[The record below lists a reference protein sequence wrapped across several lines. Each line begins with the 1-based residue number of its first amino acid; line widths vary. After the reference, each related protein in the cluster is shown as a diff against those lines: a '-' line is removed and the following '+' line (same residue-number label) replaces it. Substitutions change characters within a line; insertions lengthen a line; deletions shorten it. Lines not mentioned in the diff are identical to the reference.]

1 MSEEKLK
8 KAQQETEAAAQ
19 KTNEK
24 INELGDYEGTLYSS
38 LNGIQKVFDRIRNV
52 SEEKKQKYEK
62 LKAISVNWKQ
72 QVENIEVEY
81 ENAKMK
87 NVGQGAAGIGA
98 GMAVAALG
106 PTAAM
111 GVATTFGVAST
122 GTAISALSGAAA
134 TNAALAWLGGGA
146 LAAGGG
152 GMAAGSAFLALA
164 GPVGWAVAGLAFVTS
179 GILFLRSKHNKER
192 LENIYTLISERDTK
206 SYNLA
211 IAEIGERIKKIEDE
225 SHKLSDSITKIKTFG
240 TDYGRMTESQ
250 QFELGSYVNLMESA
264 TMLLVNPILGLQP
277 KYTEQDFE
285 KMCALESDSGFDW
298 SWVAAAPPKEYCRQH
313 KKMVISLAN
322 LLYKIE
328 LDDEDRKVLAKSLRK
343 NEKFLELIDMDKD
356 EFDDSDIDTVERVL
370 GVKYKLK
377 NNSVSN

>member
-1 MSEEKLK
+1 MSTELSKLQ
-8 KAQQETEAAAQ
+8 KAQQKTEVAAK
-19 KTNEK
+19 KTNKK
-24 INELGDYEGTLYSS
+24 INELGKYAGTLYSF
-38 LNGIQKVFDRIRNV
+38 LNEIQKVFNRIRNV
-52 SEEKKQKYEK
+52 SEEKRQKYEE
-62 LKAISVNWKQ
+62 LKAISVHWKQ
-72 QVENIEVEY
+72 QVEKIETEY
-81 ENAKMK
+81 KKTEMK
-87 NVGQGAAGIGA
+87 TVGQGAAGIGA

-111 GVATTFGVAST
+111 GIATTFGVAST
-122 GTAISALSGAAA
+122 GTAISLGGAAA

-211 IAEIGERIKKIEDE
+211 IAEIGERIKRIEDE
-225 SHKLSDSITKIKTFG
+225 SHKLSDAITKIKTFG

-298 SWVAAAPPKEYCRQH
+298 SWVKEYCRQH

-370 GVKYKLK
+370 DVKYKLK

>member
-1 MSEEKLK
+1 MSTELSKLQ
-8 KAQQETEAAAQ
+8 KAQQKTEVAAK
-19 KTNEK
+19 KTNKK
-24 INELGDYEGTLYSS
+24 INELGKYAGTLYSF
-38 LNGIQKVFDRIRNV
+38 LNEIQKVFNRIRNV
-52 SEEKKQKYEK
+52 SEEKRQKYEE
-62 LKAISVNWKQ
+62 LKAISVHWKQ
-72 QVENIEVEY
+72 QVEKIETEY
-81 ENAKMK
+81 KKTEMK
-87 NVGQGAAGIGA
+87 TVGQGVAGIGA

-111 GVATTFGVAST
+111 GIATTFGVAST
-122 GTAISALSGAAA
+122 GTAISTLGGAAA

-211 IAEIGERIKKIEDE
+211 IAEIGERIKRIEDE
-225 SHKLSDSITKIKTFG
+225 SHKLSDAITKIKTFG

-298 SWVAAAPPKEYCRQH
+298 SRVKEYCRQH
-313 KKMVISLAN
+313 KKWL
-322 LLYKIE
+322 
-328 LDDEDRKVLAKSLRK
+328 
-343 NEKFLELIDMDKD
+343 FL
-356 EFDDSDIDTVERVL
+356 
-370 GVKYKLK
+370 
-377 NNSVSN
+377 

>member
-1 MSEEKLK
+1 MSTELSKLQ
-8 KAQQETEAAAQ
+8 KAQQKTEVAAK
-19 KTNEK
+19 KTNKK
-24 INELGDYEGTLYSS
+24 INELGKYAGTLYSF
-38 LNGIQKVFDRIRNV
+38 LNEIQKVFNRIRNV
-52 SEEKKQKYEK
+52 SEEKRQKYEE
-62 LKAISVNWKQ
+62 LKAISVHWKQ
-72 QVENIEVEY
+72 QVEKIETEY
-81 ENAKMK
+81 KKTEMK
-87 NVGQGAAGIGA
+87 TVGQGVAGIGA

-111 GVATTFGVAST
+111 GIATTFGVAST
-122 GTAISALSGAAA
+122 GTAISTLGGAAA

-211 IAEIGERIKKIEDE
+211 IAEIGERIKRIEDE
-225 SHKLSDSITKIKTFG
+225 SHKLSDAITKIKTFG

-298 SWVAAAPPKEYCRQH
+298 SRVKEYCRQH

-370 GVKYKLK
+370 DVKYKLK
-377 NNSVSN
+377 IIV

>member
-24 INELGDYEGTLYSS
+24 INELGGYEGTLYSS
-38 LNGIQKVFDRIRNV
+38 LNGIQKVFDCIRNV
-52 SEEKKQKYEK
+52 SKEKKQKYEK

-134 TNAALAWLGGGA
+134 TNAALAWLGGGT

-179 GILFLRSKHNKER
+179 GIFFLRSKHKKER

-211 IAEIGERIKKIEDE
+211 IAEIGERIKRIKDE
-225 SHKLSDSITKIKTFG
+225 SHKLSDAITKIKTFG

-285 KMCALESDSGFDW
+285 KMCALESDSGFGW
-298 SWVAAAPPKEYCRQH
+298 SCVKEYCRQH

-356 EFDDSDIDTVERVL
+356 EFDDYDIDTVERVL
-370 GVKYKLK
+370 DVKYKLK

>member
-1 MSEEKLK
+1 MSTELSKLQ
-8 KAQQETEAAAQ
+8 KAQQKTEVAAK
-19 KTNEK
+19 KTNKK
-24 INELGDYEGTLYSS
+24 INELGKYAGTLYSF
-38 LNGIQKVFDRIRNV
+38 LNEIQKVFNRIRNV
-52 SEEKKQKYEK
+52 SEEKRQKYEE
-62 LKAISVNWKQ
+62 LKAISVHWKQ
-72 QVENIEVEY
+72 QVEKIETEY
-81 ENAKMK
+81 KKTEMK
-87 NVGQGAAGIGA
+87 TVGQGVAGIGA

-111 GVATTFGVAST
+111 GIATTFGVAST
-122 GTAISALSGAAA
+122 GTAISTLGGAAA

-211 IAEIGERIKKIEDE
+211 IAEIGERIKRIEDE
-225 SHKLSDSITKIKTFG
+225 SHKLSDAITKIKTFG

-298 SWVAAAPPKEYCRQH
+298 SSVKEYCRQH

-370 GVKYKLK
+370 DVKYKLK